1 MTNFGG
7 LTADEGYRTQTV
19 VTLIMGV
26 VSIIFIWIL
35 SLIL

>member
-1 MTNFGG
+1 MLGDGVRGG
-7 LTADEGYRTQTV
+7 PG
-19 VTLIMGV
+19 VTLIMGM